1 MQHAVA
7 DLLGSALVPELGTD
21 VAARTTSDIHLLLV
35 TIAAIG
41 ALPHQLAVILHDL
54 DLAVITA
61 DLTVIGFGVQLRIH
75 DVVIDELQHTYDGFQ
90 IVLHVGH
97 FHIADGTAR
106 GQALEVGFKLQL
118 GEGINLLRHMHMV
131 AVGDIVLVGNAGHDA
146 KPLLQALGE
155 LVGGGF
161 QRGAIEG
168 VVHVLGLLPL
178 VALVVH
184 VLHHAEG
191 EGLCAGVGVAL
202 AGHILHALIQ
212 AGVTEADGGVAAE
225 EQLVDLLALLEAGQ
239 CAVLPQDGC
248 GIAGSAQQ
256 PLVPC
261 LQCAVAQG
269 QTLVENLPELL
280 LILARGQ
287 GHVHQVD
294 GNHTL
299 VEPAVV
305 LGLAGLGVHIGG
317 QEAAAAHAGVAVA
330 FAVFVHLELQHLL
343 FGDIVGHHAL
353 CGTLC
358 GQLGQIIVGSAGAD
372 VVLFQHIDQLG
383 ESGGDPHTGLVL
395 HALIAL
401 ADGLL
406 DDDGK
411 VCLLLRIARLTQ
423 IHEHKGR
430 QELFSRQKPVELEKL
445 TEVAKVQSV
454 ESSNR
459 IEGIITTSTR
469 IGQIVKEKTTPK
481 NRDEKEIAGYRD
493 VLNTIHESHDYISIT
508 SNIILQLHR
517 DLTKYSESGLGGTYK
532 ITQNYL
538 KETRPDGSEFI
549 RFTPVL
555 PYETAPC
562 IEAICE
568 NYKQATQSEKIDPLL
583 LIPVFIHDF
592 LCIHPFNDGNGRMSR
607 LLTLLLLYRNGYEVG
622 KYISIE
628 KHIEK
633 TKGAYYDALE
643 EASKG
648 WHEETDD
655 PTPFIKYMLGVV
667 LACYREFEERV
678 QIIGESTAIEIKG
691 GKPKSVAVKSKAY
704 DIVKAAVD
712 TKVGKFTKKEIANI
726 CPSISEKSVE
736 AALRKLVD
744 EQYIER
750 HGTGKNSFYAKV
762 SS

>member
-1 MQHAVA
+1 M
-7 DLLGSALVPELGTD
+7 
-21 VAARTTSDIHLLLV
+21 RKSDYSKFENCLWDNE
-35 TIAAIG
+35 
-41 ALPHQLAVILHDL
+41 IL
-54 DLAVITA
+54 
-61 DLTVIGFGVQLRIH
+61 R
-75 DVVIDELQHTYDGFQ
+75 Y
-90 IVLHVGH
+90 
-97 FHIADGTAR
+97 
-106 GQALEVGFKLQL
+106 
-118 GEGINLLRHMHMV
+118 
-131 AVGDIVLVGNAGHDA
+131 
-146 KPLLQALGE
+146 
-155 LVGGGF
+155 
-161 QRGAIEG
+161 
-168 VVHVLGLLPL
+168 
-178 VALVVH
+178 
-184 VLHHAEG
+184 
-191 EGLCAGVGVAL
+191 
-202 AGHILHALIQ
+202 
-212 AGVTEADGGVAAE
+212 
-225 EQLVDLLALLEAGQ
+225 
-239 CAVLPQDGC
+239 
-248 GIAGSAQQ
+248 
-256 PLVPC
+256 
-261 LQCAVAQG
+261 
-269 QTLVENLPELL
+269 
-280 LILARGQ
+280 
-287 GHVHQVD
+287 
-294 GNHTL
+294 
-299 VEPAVV
+299 
-305 LGLAGLGVHIGG
+305 
-317 QEAAAAHAGVAVA
+317 
-330 FAVFVHLELQHLL
+330 
-343 FGDIVGHHAL
+343 
-353 CGTLC
+353 
-358 GQLGQIIVGSAGAD
+358 
-372 VVLFQHIDQLG
+372 
-383 ESGGDPHTGLVL
+383 
-395 HALIAL
+395 
-401 ADGLL
+401 
-406 DDDGK
+406 
-411 VCLLLRIARLTQ
+411 LTQ